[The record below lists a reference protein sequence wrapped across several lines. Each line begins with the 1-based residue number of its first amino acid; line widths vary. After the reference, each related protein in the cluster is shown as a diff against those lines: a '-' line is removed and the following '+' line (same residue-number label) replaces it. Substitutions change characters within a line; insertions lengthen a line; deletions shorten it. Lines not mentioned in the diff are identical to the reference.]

1 MKMIHYRPRSTGEA
15 SPGTPNRSEPGSA
28 VRRSAGGVREGQ
40 ARGCHATLALR
51 LWTWH
56 RFPGLT
62 LVFTV
67 NQGPERAGV
76 WSRSHGQPLFQKEF
90 SASIQAGRGS
100 FSAQPS
106 AGCVSRAKDSLPY
119 QQWRAKK
126 LVTFSPRVRENIAD
140 APGMQKVLRIHRP
153 C

>member
-1 MKMIHYRPRSTGEA
+1 MIHYRPRSTGEA

-106 AGCVSRAKDSLPY
+106 AGCVSGKGFTSVSAMEGKKAGHLQPPSQRKYRGRA
-119 QQWRAKK
+119 W
-126 LVTFSPRVRENIAD
+126 D
-140 APGMQKVLRIHRP
+140 AEGAPHTPSVLS
-153 C
+153 